1 MPSLPSPPLRVQTM
15 QEPMIPRV
23 ADLILQNPGTISLGQ
38 GIVYYPPPTQAFAKL
53 ERFHQYPQAN
63 RYQSVIGMPALLE
76 AFEEKVRRENG
87 LLLEPSSCLIATA
100 GGNMAFT
107 NTLLAITDPGDEII
121 LQTPYYF
128 NHEMAVGMV
137 GACPILVETDAN
149 YQLRLDAIADAI
161 TPRTRA
167 IVTVSPNNPT
177 GAVYPEE
184 ALRAVNRLC
193 AERGIYHIHDEAYE
207 YFTYEGAKH
216 ISPGAFAGTAEHTIT
231 LFSLSKAYGFA
242 SWRIG
247 YMVIPLSILPAIR
260 KIQDTVL
267 ICPPVISQYAALGA
281 LEAGEAWCRERI
293 ATIATVRPI
302 VRELLEPLK
311 EWCVIP
317 ETQGA
322 FYSFLRVQ
330 APLEPMDIV
339 RVLIQRFGVAVIP
352 GTTFGMDKGCY
363 LRLSYGALQPETVLE
378 GVGRFVEGIQCLL
391 KGEVSC

>member
-1 MPSLPSPPLRVQTM
+1 MPLSLPTPPLRVQRM
-15 QEPMIPRV
+15 QEPMIPIV

-38 GIVYYPPPTQAFAKL
+38 GIVYYSPPPQAFAKL
-53 ERFHQYPQAN
+53 EAFLQDPMAN
-63 RYQSVIGMPALLE
+63 RYQSVIGMPSLLE
-76 AFEEKVRRENG
+76 AFEAKVRRENG
-87 LLLEPSSCLIATA
+87 LLKESGATLIATG

-107 NTLLAITDPGDEII
+107 NVLLALTDPDDEII

-137 GACPILVETDAN
+137 GARAVLVETDEN
-149 YQLRLDAIADAI
+149 YQLRLDAIAEAI

-184 ALRAVNRLC
+184 ALLAVNRLC

-207 YFTYEGAKH
+207 YFTYDGTPH
-216 ISPGAFAGTAEHTIT
+216 VSPGAFSGSTEHTIT

-247 YMVIPLSILPAIR
+247 YLVIPNSLLPAIR

-281 LEAGEAWCRERI
+281 LEAGEVWCREKI
-293 ATIATVRPI
+293 ATIAAVRPM
-302 VRELLEPLK
+302 VKNLLEPLK
-311 EWCVIP
+311 EWCLIP
-317 ETQGA
+317 ETAGA
-322 FYSFLRVQ
+322 FYAFVRVESDKDPMTFVQ
-330 APLEPMDIV
+330 A
-339 RVLIQRFGVAVIP
+339 LIQRFGVAVIP
-352 GTTFGMDKGCY
+352 GTTFGMDRGCY

-378 GVGRFVEGIQCLL
+378 GVGRFVEGLQSLL
-391 KGEVSC
+391 KGD